1 MALIK
6 CNHCGK
12 TVSDRADKCPHC
24 GNDPREEIV
33 EPQINTTEKQ
43 AEFEEEVS
51 STGANKGLI
60 AVVVVLAIIAIGFAG
75 YLCFGTGDGRTEAM
89 PVDTVAVDSDSEE
102 TAVDTAVVETEGQEQ
117 EQSVVADTVSYDSS
131 DGSSSEQSAVNE
143 EGFHSDRDVMD
154 FITGNSYSHDG
165 VTLRITED
173 AVFANDNE
181 ISQSRP
187 VFKRLSKETGKITA
201 HPSISITVKRADD
214 KLVDNKSGDV
224 YYREY

>member
-12 TVSDRADKCPHC
+12 MVSDRADKCPHC
-24 GNDPREEIV
+24 GNDPIEEIV
-33 EPQINTTEKQ
+33 EPQINTTEEQ
-43 AEFEEEVS
+43 VELEEEVS

-60 AVVVVLAIIAIGFAG
+60 AVVVVLAIIAIVFAG
-75 YLCFGTGDGRTEAM
+75 YLCFGTGDGRTETM

-102 TAVDTAVVETEGQEQ
+102 TAVDTAVVEREGQ

-131 DGSSSEQSAVNE
+131 DGSSSEQSTGNE

>member
-12 TVSDRADKCPHC
+12 MVSDRADKCPHC

-33 EPQINTTEKQ
+33 QPQVNTTDNQVEI
-43 AEFEEEVS
+43 EEEVS
-51 STGANKGLI
+51 SPEANKGLI

-75 YLCFGTGDGRTEAM
+75 YLCFGTGTGRTEAM
-89 PVDTVAVDSDSEE
+89 PVDTVAVDTDDV
-102 TAVDTAVVETEGQEQ
+102 AAGVDTAVVELED
-117 EQSVVADTVSYDSS
+117 QSVAADTASYD
-131 DGSSSEQSAVNE
+131 GSYSEQQTANE
-143 EGFHSDRDVMD
+143 EGFHNDRDVMD
-154 FITGNSYSHDG
+154 FVTGNSYSHDG
-165 VTLRITED
+165 VTLKITED

-187 VFKRLSKETGKITA
+187 MFKRLSKEAGKITA
-201 HPSISITVKRADD
+201 RPSISITVKRSDN

-224 YYREY
+224 YYYEY